1 MWVDRKN
8 PDPKAAA
15 ERADLALH
23 ALTDKLA
30 AHFQKLECAERIN
43 KNVIARAAL
52 AKIVD
57 FMVGDA

>member
-15 ERADLALH
+15 ERADLALR

-30 AHFQKLECAERIN
+30 AHFQKLEW
-43 KNVIARAAL
+43 
-52 AKIVD
+52 
-57 FMVGDA
+57 